1 MSQTYKTL
9 FHALAPVLNSSKRRS
24 PTAFPTAKGGHKW
37 LGAPANSTFVLHAL
51 IKEVCVEGLNVYYG
65 WYWSAKLPKKENKD
79 NQYLHGAHGCDT
91 RQRLRC
97 YRKCGF
103 HTMPL
108 NYYSCELWGVG
119 LPRCMHTWEWL
130 SREDCQVLYMQVPYN
145 QLHILIAKFI
155 LYTLYK
161 TGLTEWYPSYQ
172 ADRKIHHVRHVIIIH
187 ILQYRSPDC
196 RKIKKC
202 QCTSL

>member
-1 MSQTYKTL
+1 MRAWPRETT
-9 FHALAPVLNSSKRRS
+9 
-24 PTAFPTAKGGHKW
+24 
-37 LGAPANSTFVLHAL
+37 
-51 IKEVCVEGLNVYYG
+51 G
-65 WYWSAKLPKKENKD
+65 WYWSAKLPKKEKKD
-79 NQYLHGAHGCDT
+79 NQYLHGAHGCDA
-91 RQRLRC
+91 RQRLRFYSC
-97 YRKCGF
+97 YRKLCGF

-108 NYYSCELWGVG
+108 NYYSCGGGWGCPAAGTRGSGSAVKEEVQLIHAG
-119 LPRCMHTWEWL
+119 VTYLGIILRI
-130 SREDCQVLYMQVPYN
+130 N
-145 QLHILIAKFI
+145 LHILIAKFYHI

-161 TGLTEWYPSYQ
+161 TELIPEWYPSSQ